1 MEFLLK
7 AIIGGIIIASVVT
20 VAQRGNPTMGALILG
35 IPLSSIVSIIFMYYA
50 GVDVTLYAQ
59 LALETVYFV
68 LVSLIFFPIF
78 VYLLSQIAFW
88 PSLLISIS
96 ISMSGLY
103 LLKLFLERQ

>member
-20 VAQRGNPTMGALILG
+20 IAQRGNPTVGALILG

-50 GVDVTLYAQ
+50 GVDVSVYTQ
-59 LALETVYFV
+59 LAIETVYFV
-68 LVSLIFFPIF
+68 LVSLAFFPIF
-78 VYLLSQIAFW
+78 AYMVYNMPFW
-88 PSLLISIS
+88 PALIISTS

-103 LLKLFLERQ
+103 VLKLFLER